1 MKNLIPG
8 ERCQIGPTLVMENGT
23 TGAVYI
29 CRMGSG
35 LPSCSSDLI
44 QRAGSVG
51 MTSLTNGFPGP
62 FTQIQDS
69 MNGFVQML
77 DGYQTQVYIRFL
89 QSDRSCG
96 L

>member
-1 MKNLIPG
+1 MKNRIPG
-8 ERCQIGPTLVMENGT
+8 ERCRIGPTSAMENGT
-23 TGAVYI
+23 IGAVYI
-29 CRMGSG
+29 CRMDLG

-51 MTSLTNGFPGP
+51 GMSLTSGFPGP
-62 FTQIQDS
+62 FLQIQDS

-77 DGYQTQVYIRFL
+77 DGYQTEAYIQFL